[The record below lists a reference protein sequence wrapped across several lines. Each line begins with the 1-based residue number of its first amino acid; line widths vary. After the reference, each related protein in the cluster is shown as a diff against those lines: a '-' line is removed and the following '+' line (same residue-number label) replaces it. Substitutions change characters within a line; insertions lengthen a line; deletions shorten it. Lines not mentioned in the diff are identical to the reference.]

1 MVGAR
6 RMRAIVLQRFGGPE
20 ELVPA
25 EIDRPMIGGHEML
38 VRVAACGVCGHDLL
52 ARSGRLGGALPRI
65 LGHEIAG
72 VVEEVGDAAA
82 GFAAGQRVVLNQRR
96 HCQRCRA
103 CRGGHPNRCTSGAG
117 FYGEDVPGGY
127 AEYVVAEAANA
138 VALTPEV
145 SDVSAAALPCGVV
158 TALRAL
164 RRARVG
170 YGDVVAIVG
179 AGGGVGVHA
188 LTIAADSGAHVIA
201 VTHRADKADILR
213 DYGAD
218 DVVVAEGDAAVVA
231 VRAAAGGAV
240 DAVID
245 CAGVAVGAGARM
257 LRHGGRLALLG
268 NIDPGANDVPAGL
281 LILKEIE
288 LLGSAHGTPAE
299 LGDAVRLI
307 AEGRLAPRI
316 AATYALAEAA
326 AAHRRLEDGGVIGRV
341 VLTG

>member
-1 MVGAR
+1 
-6 RMRAIVLQRFGGPE
+6 MRAVVLQRFGGPE
-20 ELVPA
+20 EFVVA
-25 EIDRPMIGGHEML
+25 EIDRPLIGAHEML
-38 VRVAACGVCGHDLL
+38 VRVTACGVCGHDVL

-72 VVEEVGDAAA
+72 VVEEMGGAAS

-103 CRGGHPNRCTSGAG
+103 CRAGHPNHCTAGAG

-127 AEYVVAEAANA
+127 AEYVVAEPANA
-138 VALTPEV
+138 VALPPEV
-145 SDVSAAALPCGVV
+145 SDVDAAALPCGVV

-164 RRARVG
+164 RRARVR

-188 LTIAADSGAHVIA
+188 LSMAADSGAHVVA
-201 VTHRADKADILR
+201 VTHRPDNAEILR
-213 DYGAD
+213 DCGAD
-218 DVVVAEGDAAVVA
+218 DVVVAEGDAAVAA
-231 VRAAAGGAV
+231 VRAAAVGGV

-245 CAGVAVGAGARM
+245 CAGVAVGAGVRM

-268 NIDPGANDVPAGL
+268 NIDPGVLKVPAGL

-288 LLGSAHGTPAE
+288 LLGSAHGTPTE
-299 LGDAVRLI
+299 LDDAVRLV
-307 AEGRLAPRI
+307 AEGRVTPRV
-316 AATYALAEAA
+316 AATFPFPEAA
-326 AAHRRLEDGGVIGRV
+326 AAHQRIEAGGVVGRV
-341 VLTG
+341 MLRA